1 MWPKMAYS
9 ELSKPIQNQNFN
21 FNGLELI
28 SVVVRLFVCM
38 ISNDTKKIKA
48 CYVVYEIVIID
59 LAILLLKIR

>member
-9 ELSKPIQNQNFN
+9 ELSKPIQNFN

-28 SVVVRLFVCM
+28 LVVVRLCVCT
-38 ISNDTKKIKA
+38 ILNDTKKIKA

-59 LAILLLKIR
+59 LVILLLKIR